1 VPAILR
7 AAARSG
13 ASVGCVTQPRRQVVD
28 EPDLAEERLLEL
40 RERRLDEHDPNRPR
54 MLSIEACTRCCSSR
68 SVSTCLGSAPDQR
81 SLLDHRIALGQEF
94 VPRRLR
100 LGGHLLG
107 RGACLG
113 KDRRGSI
120 SWCVSVSLYPR
131 NERGSLRWQI
141 FGVSGNSPLWTSW

>member
-1 VPAILR
+1 
-7 AAARSG
+7 
-13 ASVGCVTQPRRQVVD
+13 
-28 EPDLAEERLLEL
+28 
-40 RERRLDEHDPNRPR
+40 

-113 KDRRGSI
+113 KDRRGLLLRRGNHL
-120 SWCVSVSLYPR
+120 VRRTLGGQ
-131 NERGSLRWQI
+131 ERLPDRLR
-141 FGVSGNSPLWTSW
+141 VVLAT